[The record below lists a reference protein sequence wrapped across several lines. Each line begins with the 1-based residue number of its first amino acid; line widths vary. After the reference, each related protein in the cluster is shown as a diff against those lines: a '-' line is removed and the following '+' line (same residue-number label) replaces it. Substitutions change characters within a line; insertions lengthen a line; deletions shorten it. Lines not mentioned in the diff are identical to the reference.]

1 MNPKRYKNYH
11 RLRRNM
17 PDCEREKR
25 ARLCEIYKKGSWA
38 SNPLTRYEIL
48 PSLLAIE
55 SKSIPIAASSFK
67 RAFNAMAFALVM
79 LLLLMPVLQQLNR
92 WHRLFPKPVKS
103 YQPLSQRLGSSCVIE
118 FWLEGLILILLFPC

>member
-1 MNPKRYKNYH
+1 MNPVQTLQKLSPFTPQH
-11 RLRRNM
+11 ARLR
-17 PDCEREKR
+17 EREKSPAMR
-25 ARLCEIYKKGSWA
+25 NIQKGRA
-38 SNPLTRYEIL
+38 SNPLTRYSLL

-92 WHRLFPKPVKS
+92 WHRLFSKPVKS
-103 YQPLSQRLGSSCVIE
+103 YQPLSQRLGSSCVIK